1 MVVGQAIFVLVYSN
15 YPVDTKVL
23 LVLELWELQENSLL
37 CKARMETWPRIT
49 AMYDDL
55 VYFYIHL
62 EQFHPKWSKIQ
73 FDEHIFQI
81 GASTTN

>member
-1 MVVGQAIFVLVYSN
+1 
-15 YPVDTKVL
+15 
-23 LVLELWELQENSLL
+23 
-37 CKARMETWPRIT
+37 METWPRIT

-81 GASTTN
+81 GASNHQLVEVYTVDEIDVGSTPPSRIPLANEGLAWDSQS